1 MPKYEAGEV
10 AGADADIRHYIG
22 EMHLMRALVYYNLL
36 RTYGDF
42 PIVTE
47 VLPDDKTVLME
58 KGVRQ
63 PRNLVARFIL
73 KDLDDAAN
81 MMYSKGFKNNTRLNR
96 ETALLI
102 KSRVALYEASFER
115 YHKGTGRVPGD
126 DNWPGKK
133 VHFKIRIPSG
143 CNRRTS
149 RIFNLCIRGQSY
161 FICNFFRCLHGFC
174 QEEVNLSFYI
184 Q

>member
-1 MPKYEAGEV
+1 
-10 AGADADIRHYIG
+10 
-22 EMHLMRALVYYNLL
+22 MRALVYYNLL

-81 MMYSKGFKNNTRLNR
+81 MMYSKRDLK
-96 ETALLI
+96 
-102 KSRVALYEASFER
+102 
-115 YHKGTGRVPGD
+115 
-126 DNWPGKK
+126 
-133 VHFKIRIPSG
+133 
-143 CNRRTS
+143 
-149 RIFNLCIRGQSY
+149 
-161 FICNFFRCLHGFC
+161 
-174 QEEVNLSFYI
+174 
-184 Q
+184 

>member
-1 MPKYEAGEV
+1 MKR

-133 VHFKIRIPSG
+133 VHS
-143 CNRRTS
+143 
-149 RIFNLCIRGQSY
+149 
-161 FICNFFRCLHGFC
+161 NFSLDV
-174 QEEVNLSFYI
+174 EAEVDFFLTECMPMLI
-184 Q
+184 